1 MIIYRQ
7 KGFASTKES
16 RKKSKETNEK
26 DKTRKNLERAQLGT
40 AVGGTAAII
49 GGNGLKKAAE
59 KIEKTIKGKP
69 MDTKKV
75 EKMQKLGK
83 TAKTLHKTAP
93 YLIAASAGLGAV
105 KIARDIKK
113 SKDEKK
119 KEVVLDSKAPKKM
132 KGKES
137 KSDLLKLNK

>member
-7 KGFASTKES
+7 KEFASTKES
-16 RKKSKETNEK
+16 RKKVKEANKK

-49 GGNGLKKAAE
+49 GGNKLKKAAE
-59 KIEKTIKGKP
+59 RIEKTVKEGKAV
-69 MDTKKV
+69 DIKKV

-83 TAKTLHKTAP
+83 TAKTLHKSAP
-93 YLIAASAGLGAV
+93 YLVAATAGLGAV

-113 SKDEKK
+113 KK
-119 KEVVLDSKAPKKM
+119 
-132 KGKES
+132 
-137 KSDLLKLNK
+137 NK

>member
-7 KGFASTKES
+7 KEFASTKES
-16 RKKSKETNEK
+16 REKVKEANKK

-40 AVGGTAAII
+40 AVSGAAAII
-49 GGNGLKKAAE
+49 GGNKLKKAAE
-59 KIEKTIKGKP
+59 KVEKTIKGKP
-69 MDTKKV
+69 VDIKKV

-93 YLIAASAGLGAV
+93 YLIAATAGLGAV

-113 SKDEKK
+113 KK
-119 KEVVLDSKAPKKM
+119 
-132 KGKES
+132 
-137 KSDLLKLNK
+137 NK

>member
-7 KGFASTKES
+7 KEFASTKES
-16 RKKSKETNEK
+16 RKKSKEMNEK
-26 DKTRKNLERAQLGT
+26 DKTRKVINAAQGAT
-40 AVGGTAAII
+40 AVGGAAAII
-49 GGNGLKKAAE
+49 EGNRLKKAAE

-69 MDTKKV
+69 VDIKKV
-75 EKMQKLGK
+75 EKMQKLGR

-113 SKDEKK
+113 SKKK
-119 KEVVLDSKAPKKM
+119 KEIVLDSKAPKKM

-137 KSDLLKLNK
+137 KSDLLKLDK

>member
-7 KGFASTKES
+7 KEFASTKES
-16 RKKSKETNEK
+16 RKKSKEMNKK
-26 DKTRKNLERAQLGT
+26 DKSRENLEKAQLGT
-40 AVGGTAAII
+40 AVGGAAAIF
-49 GGNGLKKAAE
+49 GGNKLKKAAE
-59 KIEKTIKGKP
+59 KIEEIVKKENP
-69 MDTKKV
+69 MDMEKV
-75 EKMQKLGK
+75 NKMQKLGK

-113 SKDEKK
+113 KKK
-119 KEVVLDSKAPKKM
+119 KEIVLDSKPPKKM

-137 KSDLLKLNK
+137 RSDLLKLNK

>member
-7 KGFASTKES
+7 KEFASTKES
-16 RKKSKETNEK
+16 REKVKEANKK

-40 AVGGTAAII
+40 AVGGAATII
-49 GGNGLKKAAE
+49 EGNRLKKAAE

-69 MDTKKV
+69 VDIKKV

-93 YLIAASAGLGAV
+93 YLIAASAGLEAV

-113 SKDEKK
+113 SKKK
-119 KEVVLDSKAPKKM
+119 KEIVLDSKAPKKM

-137 KSDLLKLNK
+137 KSDLLKLDK

>member
-7 KGFASTKES
+7 KEFASTKES
-16 RKKSKETNEK
+16 RKKSKEMNEK
-26 DKTRKNLERAQLGT
+26 DKTRKVINAAQGAT
-40 AVGGTAAII
+40 AIGGAAAII
-49 GGNGLKKAAE
+49 EGNKLKKAAE

-69 MDTKKV
+69 VDIKKV
-75 EKMQKLGK
+75 EKMQKLGR

-113 SKDEKK
+113 KK
-119 KEVVLDSKAPKKM
+119 
-132 KGKES
+132 
-137 KSDLLKLNK
+137 NK

>member
-7 KGFASTKES
+7 KEFASTKKS
-16 RKKSKETNEK
+16 REEVKEANKK
-26 DKTRKNLERAQLGT
+26 DKTRKNLENAQLGT

-49 GGNGLKKAAE
+49 GGNKLKKAAD
-59 KIEKTIKGKP
+59 KIKKKTIKGGP
-69 MDTKKV
+69 VDIKKV

-113 SKDEKK
+113 SKKK
-119 KEVVLDSKAPKKM
+119 KGIVLDSKAPKKM

-137 KSDLLKLNK
+137 KSDLLKLKN

>member
-7 KGFASTKES
+7 KEFASTKES
-16 RKKSKETNEK
+16 REKSKEMNEK

-49 GGNGLKKAAE
+49 GGNKLERAAE

-69 MDTKKV
+69 MDIKKV

-83 TAKTLHKTAP
+83 TAKTLHKPAP

-105 KIARDIKK
+105 KIARGIKK
-113 SKDEKK
+113 KK
-119 KEVVLDSKAPKKM
+119 
-132 KGKES
+132 
-137 KSDLLKLNK
+137 NK